1 MTLRV
6 CHLSVLRGFS
16 GLRNQLGYEV
26 TAAETLEGVTWDVR
40 AFFHYVD
47 KASYIDQVPRLFRV
61 LILRNLF
68 AWLWLLRHARHYD
81 FVLVRHMPFDPFA
94 LLFAPLVR
102 NRITVHHAN
111 EVEEMPH
118 IRPGWQGNAAGLLEK
133 LTGYVAIRTA
143 KGLMAVTEELRSYEK
158 RRCKLDEFFPSMVY
172 PNGILPE
179 QVPMVEDKRPVNRL
193 VIGFMA
199 TQFQD
204 WHGLD
209 LLLDAFI
216 QSCHK
221 LAAKEPITL
230 HLLGRLSPQQLEQ
243 VAVLS
248 KLAGAP
254 TIVSHGH
261 LSAEACQEVF
271 AECHL
276 GIGSLAIERDG
287 LKEAATLKVRE
298 MLAFGVPI
306 YSGHTDVSIP
316 SSFPFYRHGTVCI
329 AELLA
334 FADEL
339 RGVSRSAVREA
350 ALPLIDK
357 RVSMQKV
364 VSFLNELKL
373 GRA

>member
-1 MTLRV
+1 
-6 CHLSVLRGFS
+6 VLRGFS
-16 GLRNQLGYEV
+16 GLRNQLRYELIG
-26 TAAETLEGVTWDVR
+26 AQTLEGVTWDVR
-40 AFFHYVD
+40 AFFHHADEAPHVD
-47 KASYIDQVPRLFRV
+47 QIPRLFRV
-61 LILRNLF
+61 IILRNLF
-68 AWLWLLRHARHYD
+68 AWLWLVRYARRYD

-102 NRITVHHAN
+102 NRVTVHHSN
-111 EVEEMPH
+111 EVESMPH
-118 IRPGWQGNAAGLLEK
+118 VRPGWQGNAAALLEK

-143 KGLMAVTEELRSYEK
+143 RGLMAVTDELRSYEM
-158 RRCKLDEFFPSMVY
+158 RRCRLDERFPSMVY

-179 QVPMVEDKRPVNRL
+179 RVVMVEDKRPSDRL
-193 VIGFMA
+193 VLGFMA

-216 QSCHK
+216 QSCHES
-221 LAAKEPITL
+221 AAKEPITL
-230 HLLGRLSPQQLEQ
+230 HLMGELLPQKLKQ
-243 VAVLS
+243 VEVLS
-248 KLAGAP
+248 KLTGAP
-254 TIVSHGH
+254 TIVLHGH
-261 LSAEACQEVF
+261 VAAQACREVF
-271 AECHL
+271 AECHV
-276 GIGSLAIERDG
+276 GIGSLAIEREG

-298 MLAFGVPI
+298 MLAFGIPI

-316 SSFPFYRHGTVCI
+316 SSFPFYRHGKVCI
-329 AELLA
+329 ADLLA
-334 FADEL
+334 FAEEM
-339 RGVSRSAVREA
+339 RGVSRQEVREA